1 MVDDGEQF
9 RGDDFFDDGSI
20 RPIRPP
26 NRLKIVAL
34 LTPAALATSSSGT
47 VRPRPWKA
55 PIAAARICSELRLAS
70 ARSRDAEGTAP
81 PEAPASADLI

>member
-1 MVDDGEQF
+1 MTANSSVATT
-9 RGDDFFDDGSI
+9 SSMTASM

-55 PIAAARICSELRLAS
+55 PIAAERICWELRLAS
-70 ARSRDAEGTAP
+70 ARRPDSEGTA
-81 PEAPASADLI
+81 AAKTLTVVNL